1 MLIKNLEVRSVFI
14 HQITSL
20 WFTVI
25 TSVRTS
31 TGLIKFESI
40 QKEDQFH
47 LEQFFCQFLQYQLL
61 PANRKLTS
69 STNIWPKMDRWW
81 GGATPNSTRGKRR
94 RKKKRRSVYFFLLN
108 RLKRFSLS
116 FSRLPGLDSAAT
128 EATEAG
134 SVWARAAGAGVLW
147 LLGVTS
153 NLSPDMAAE
162 MAAIHVFISSWRA
175 KRRKDGGGGVSVCV
189 FFMCTNICQ

>member
-1 MLIKNLEVRSVFI
+1 MLITNLEMRSVFT

-25 TSVRTS
+25 TIRTLNLNPFNS
-31 TGLIKFESI
+31 SLLLVLTVSAATSESKTDI
-40 QKEDQFH
+40 FNKY
-47 LEQFFCQFLQYQLL
+47 L
-61 PANRKLTS
+61 
-69 STNIWPKMDRWW
+69 DRWW
-81 GGATPNSTRGKRR
+81 WGATPNSTRGKRR
-94 RKKKRRSVYFFLLN
+94 RRSVYFFLLN

-175 KRRKDGGGGVSVCV
+175 KRRRDGGGGVSVYNYIQLLTGGLEV
-189 FFMCTNICQ
+189 KYIKVTK